1 MELLDVPMEALLSA
15 VTFISQ
21 KVCPPC
27 HSVLD
32 IMKERAKTEPAY
44 GHLPTGLQGLD
55 GALWGGIP
63 FGIVTEVVG
72 PAGIGKT
79 QLCLMLSALTSM
91 PEALGGLNS
100 GVIYID
106 TEHKFTSGRLIEIA
120 HSLSPEVLGDNLL
133 QQVHKFQ
140 GLPNC
145 YCEQKCV
152 DEMCLRS

>member
-1 MELLDVPMEALLSA
+1 VGSLHVL
-15 VTFISQ
+15 ISDF
-21 KVCPPC
+21 
-27 HSVLD
+27 L
-32 IMKERAKTEPAY
+32 
-44 GHLPTGLQGLD
+44 
-55 GALWGGIP
+55 
-63 FGIVTEVVG
+63 
-72 PAGIGKT
+72 